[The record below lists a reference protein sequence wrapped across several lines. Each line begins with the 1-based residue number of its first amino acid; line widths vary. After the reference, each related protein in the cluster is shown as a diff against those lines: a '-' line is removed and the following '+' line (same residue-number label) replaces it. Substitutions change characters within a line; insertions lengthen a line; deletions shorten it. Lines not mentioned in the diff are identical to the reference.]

1 MSDIVED
8 SVSIEDDEKNVK
20 SISAISLKPLIVLFL
35 LFLLITSDVFIS
47 NIIGKLGG
55 TGSLFNPTV
64 FGSIIQ
70 GVFLVLF
77 YVSALY
83 LMEHDFV

>member
-1 MSDIVED
+1 MTDIEED
-8 SVSIEDDEKNVK
+8 SVLIDEEKNTK
-20 SISAISLKPLIVLFL
+20 SISAISFKPLIVLFM

-47 NIIGKLGG
+47 NIVGKMGG

-77 YVSALY
+77 YVVALY
-83 LMEHDFV
+83 MMEHDLI